1 MHEMLQQSCNNAHAH
16 TSSRTRTNLDDVGV
30 IHVTVHSNR
39 WHWIYC
45 LSLSPFRWHLLR
57 MKRRRW
63 ILNHSDDAS
72 HTHTHTNHITE
83 SITIYYI
90 YSIVEASRAKQALGE
105 CPWPC
110 PNNSNSKRI
119 PHFPLVLVYAPRHT
133 IQQQQQQLRW
143 RQHQHHRV
151 DNAINSD
158 CMRHT
163 IFRYMEMAICAII
176 APYGRCAAFYFMW
189 LMHFI
194 QPPHNAIV
202 MRW

>member
-1 MHEMLQQSCNNAHAH
+1 MTL
-16 TSSRTRTNLDDVGV
+16 NLL
-30 IHVTVHSNR
+30 SFS
-39 WHWIYC
+39 
-45 LSLSPFRWHLLR
+45 LSLSMTFIAYETTT
-57 MKRRRW
+57 MNFKSQRRC
-63 ILNHSDDAS
+63 I
-72 HTHTHTNHITE
+72 THTHKPHHRIDNDIL
-83 SITIYYI
+83 YI
-90 YSIVEASRAKQALGE
+90 YSIVEAGKAKQALGE

-119 PHFPLVLVYAPRHT
+119 PYFPLVLVYAPRHT

-176 APYGRCAAFYFMW
+176 APYGRCAAFYFM
-189 LMHFI
+189 
-194 QPPHNAIV
+194 
-202 MRW
+202 